1 LTELSE
7 WSYPSASPGGATND
21 YAGVLVPLRLVT
33 DSGVLSFFSTTTI
46 FGTPVDIT
54 LSEIALESFFPADA
68 ATAQALRRAAGE

>member
-1 LTELSE
+1 
-7 WSYPSASPGGATND
+7 
-21 YAGVLVPLRLVT
+21 LRFVT
-33 DSGVLSFFSTTTI
+33 DAGVLSFFSTTTI